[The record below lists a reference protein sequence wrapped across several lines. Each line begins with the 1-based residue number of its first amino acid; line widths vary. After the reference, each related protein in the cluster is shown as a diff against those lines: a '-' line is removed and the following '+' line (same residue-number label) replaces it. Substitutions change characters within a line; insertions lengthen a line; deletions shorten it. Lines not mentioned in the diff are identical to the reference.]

1 MRVVKAEGRGSR
13 MEERRREERRSE
25 IFRSGG
31 RKTEWERGFRLG
43 AEEEEG
49 GKRFEELIFN
59 LRLVES
65 T

>member
-1 MRVVKAEGRGSR
+1 